1 MNVTLRDYQKPWC
14 RAIYTAFKEGVEGER
29 MTRLLGVAAT
39 GAGKTA
45 MASALMF
52 ERVKTRKQRCLFL
65 AHTDELCDQ
74 AVSAIHRN
82 TGMIPGLEKASFRA
96 SLSADIVVGSFQTF
110 ARENRAAKFPADHFS
125 LVIADECHL
134 SLADTFIDT
143 LTRFNEGGAEIL
155 GITATPARGD
165 GKSLMRFYQ
174 HVAAEVP
181 LRLLI
186 DRGYLAPIVVQT
198 APVVIP
204 VRSKIGAGAGDMK
217 EVAEEIEPYYESII
231 QGIKKYASDRKRILI
246 FHPSIAASQ
255 QFNAMLLD
263 HGFGSEHVDGGS
275 AEREAIIR
283 RFSEGQTHIL
293 NNVMLMTAGVDIPA
307 IDCVIMLRPTKSRT
321 TYVQAVGRGTRLYCP
336 HGCHKTSAMCQHD
349 DRKVNVLLLD
359 FLWQFDE
366 KNVMGPADVF
376 ADNPDQ
382 REAVAKKLADEEG
395 ILDLLAMD
403 KEAIDEREQRLIRA
417 LKRAASQGNARRY
430 DAREFAVIFEQPDLM
445 DYEAVADWQKK
456 PVTSRQAELLNRW
469 KLSKRSIK
477 DRGHAS
483 ALITVGMERI
493 ESKLATPAQVMA
505 LLKFGHESP
514 EKLTFQEASI
524 FLDDYI
530 RANPR
535 PENPHRPNRYAN
547 RH

>member
-1 MNVTLRDYQKPWC
+1 MKVILRDYQRPWC
-14 RAIYTAFKEGVEGER
+14 RAIHTAFKEGVDGEK
-29 MTRLLGVAAT
+29 MSRLLGVAAT

-45 MASALMF
+45 MASALMW
-52 ERVKTRKQRCLFL
+52 ERVKKQGQRCLFL

-74 AVSAIHRN
+74 AVGAIHRN
-82 TGMIPGLEKASFRA
+82 TGLIPGLEKASFRA
-96 SLSADIVVGSFQTF
+96 SLGTDIVVGSFQTF
-110 ARENRAAKFPADHFS
+110 ARENRASKFPPDHFG

-134 SLADTFIDT
+134 SLADTFLAT
-143 LTRFNEGGAEIL
+143 LNRFNEAGADIL

-198 APVVIP
+198 APVTIP
-204 VRSKIGAGAGDMK
+204 VKSKIGAGAGDMQ

-231 QGIKKYASDRKRILI
+231 DGIKKYASDRQRILI
-246 FHPSIAASQ
+246 FHPSIASSQ
-255 QFNAMLLD
+255 QFNSMLLD
-263 HGFGSEHVDGGS
+263 HGFVSEHVDGGS
-275 AEREAIIR
+275 PEREEIIR
-283 RFSEGQTHIL
+283 RFSDGTTLIL
-293 NNVMLMTAGVDIPA
+293 NNVMLMTAGVDVPP

-336 HGCHKTSAMCQHD
+336 HGCHKHSAMCEHE
-349 DRKVNVLLLD
+349 DRKKNVLLLD

-382 REAVAKKLADEEG
+382 REAVAKKLRENDDDL
-395 ILDLLAMD
+395 LDLLAMD
-403 KEAIDEREQRLIRA
+403 MQATDEREQRLIAA
-417 LKRAASQGNARRY
+417 LKRAAKAGSARRY
-430 DAREFAVIFEQPDLM
+430 DAREFAAVFNQPELM

-456 PVTSRQAELLNRW
+456 PVTQRQAELLDRW
-469 KLSKRSIK
+469 KISKRSIK

-493 ESKLATPAQVMA
+493 TGKLATPAQVMT

-514 EKLTFQEASI
+514 EKLSFQEASI
-524 FLDDYI
+524 LIDDYI

-535 PENPHRPNRYAN
+535 PDNPRKQHA
-547 RH
+547 HHH